1 VIKLFHRNYL
11 GAKTMQNITKSQ
23 TSQTEK
29 QNEYTTRTT
38 WSHGKQVVVVEQ
50 KQAPKFYGAIE
61 I

>member
-1 VIKLFHRNYL
+1 
-11 GAKTMQNITKSQ
+11 MQNTNQTKQS
-23 TSQTEK
+23 EVK
-29 QNEYTTRTT
+29 PEYTTRTT